1 LPSGAA
7 AETTA
12 AVGQS
17 VLVAVARFDGLAA
30 ATELEPVAGVLVCGN
45 GAAWLACKLR
55 ARAGDDALT
64 ACTSWGKPWW
74 PFRHTDARS
83 SGPWVFIPWAE
94 APTAATDCRGLA
106 CAARGLELDWAEFCC
121 NSCPLLAVATF
132 AASDGLAALET

>member
-1 LPSGAA
+1 M
-7 AETTA
+7 
-12 AVGQS
+12 GQS

-106 CAARGLELDWAEFCC
+106 CAARGLELELGRVLLQQLPIASCC
-121 NSCPLLAVATF
+121 CICCK
-132 AASDGLAALET
+132 